1 MITAMRPPLTRG
13 KVHCGGARFRSIA
26 SLFATLMSLSLI
38 AMPITDALGAE
49 PGTDVVSQQIDEFSR
64 PASGI
69 ASDPLKTELVI
80 MPIPVS
86 NPTIGT
92 GLAIATMV
100 LYRLDEQSPSSSS
113 TFGGAYTS
121 SGTWGGGLSQKTF
134 FSQNRYRFNL
144 LAGYVDANVDFYGIG
159 TSAGNRATGI
169 PISQAGTLA
178 LPEFSVRTVSSAYVG
193 LRYRY
198 LSVTTSSD
206 SWDQLVSDI
215 GDLVP
220 GSSGTIPPK
229 FQTISAGPGL
239 VISYDSRDNPLNAY
253 RGTSVN
259 LQTDVMREGFGS
271 DHDYNLSKLAVANY
285 RGLGDHGVLALQG
298 FACAT
303 NGDTPFYE
311 LCMLGT
317 SQNLRGYVGGRY
329 RDQLLLSGQVE
340 YRHRLPRRL
349 GVTIFGGL
357 GEVAPTWS
365 AFSANDVLPSWGLGL
380 RWMAAE
386 KHRVNV
392 SVDYARGKDS
402 DGWYFYIGEW
412 F

>member
-1 MITAMRPPLTRG
+1 MIRL
-13 KVHCGGARFRSIA
+13 GATVSALAFG
-26 SLFATLMSLSLI
+26 LI
-38 AMPITDALGAE
+38 PVTDAMGGD
-49 PGTDVVSQQIDEFSR
+49 PGTDPVGRQIDDLVR

-69 ASDPLKTELVI
+69 VSDSLKTERVV

-86 NPTIGT
+86 NPTVGT
-92 GLAIATMV
+92 GLAVATMF

-113 TFGGAYTS
+113 TFGGAYTN
-121 SGTWGGGLSQKTF
+121 SGTWGGGFSQKTF
-134 FSQNRYRFNL
+134 FSQDRYRFNL
-144 LAGYVDANVDFYGIG
+144 IAGYVDANVDFFGIG
-159 TSAGNRATGI
+159 TSAGDQATGI
-169 PISQAGTLA
+169 PISQAGTVA
-178 LPEFSVRTVSSAYVG
+178 LPEFSVRTVSDTYLG

-198 LSVTTSSD
+198 LSVTTSSG

-220 GSSGTIPPK
+220 GSSGAIPDK
-229 FQTISAGPGL
+229 FRTVSAGPGV

-253 RGTSVN
+253 RGTSLN
-259 LQTDVMREGFGS
+259 LQTDFMREGFGS
-271 DHDYNLSKLAVANY
+271 DHDYTLSKLTATNY
-285 RGLGDHGVLALQG
+285 RGLGGRGVLAVQG

-317 SQNLRGYVGGRY
+317 SQNLRGYVGGQY

-349 GVTIFGGL
+349 GVTVFAGL

-365 AFSANDVLPSWGLGL
+365 AFSTDDMLPSWGLGL

-392 SVDYARGKDS
+392 SVDYARGYDS
-402 DGWYFYIGEW
+402 EGWYFYIGEW

>member
-1 MITAMRPPLTRG
+1 MITAMRPSPTKGRI
-13 KVHCGGARFRSIA
+13 HRADAPIRSIVR
-26 SLFATLMSLSLI
+26 LFATLMGLSLI
-38 AMPITDALGAE
+38 AMPITGALGAAA
-49 PGTDVVSQQIDEFSR
+49 GTDPVSQQIDEFSR

-69 ASDPLKTELVI
+69 ASDSLKTELVV

-113 TFGGAYTS
+113 TFGGAYTN

-134 FSQNRYRFNL
+134 FNQDQYRFNL
-144 LAGYVDANVDFYGIG
+144 IAGYVDANVDFYGIG
-159 TSAGNRATGI
+159 TSAGDRATGI
-169 PISQAGTLA
+169 PISQAGTVA
-178 LPEFSVRTVSSAYVG
+178 LPEFSVRTVSDVYLGA
-193 LRYRY
+193 RYRY
-198 LSVTTSSD
+198 LSVTTSSG

-215 GDLVP
+215 GDLIP
-220 GSSGTIPPK
+220 GSSGTVPEK
-229 FQTISAGPGL
+229 FRTVSAGPGL
-239 VISYDSRDNPLNAY
+239 VINYDTRDNPLNAY
-253 RGTSVN
+253 RGTSLN
-259 LQTDVMREGFGS
+259 LQTDFMREGFGS
-271 DHDYNLSKLAVANY
+271 DHDYTLAKLSATTY
-285 RGLGDHGVLALQG
+285 RGLGDRGVLALQG

-317 SQNLRGYVGGRY
+317 SQNLRGYVGGQY

-349 GVTIFGGL
+349 GVTIFAGL

-365 AFSANDVLPSWGLGL
+365 AFSTDAMLPSWGLGL

-392 SVDYARGKDS
+392 SVDYARGYDS
-402 DGWYFYIGEW
+402 EGWYFYIGEW